1 MRFIVAMAWREV
13 RASWR
18 RLMLFFLCIALGVGA
33 TVSLRSFT
41 RVFWG
46 SLARD
51 SRMLLSADVRIES
64 GEAWTAE
71 QGDIFARQS
80 AAYGVSGQTRL
91 LETQTVARAANDPE
105 ARPVLVEL
113 KGIEAGFPLRGEFRL
128 AGGLRYSHDLVA
140 GGGALVSG
148 SLLERLHV
156 GIGDRIIVGGAP
168 LTVRG
173 AIERMPGNALN
184 FSPLPRVAADY
195 QEVEAAGLTGFGSR
209 VRYSWLFNVPD
220 GQERA
225 FTQALWREYGDRRI
239 RGSIGSFHY
248 IENWLS
254 QSLSNIDG
262 FLSLIG
268 LAILVLGGIGIASVT
283 RVFVQQRVR
292 TVAILKSLGGRNRRV
307 IGAYV
312 ALVFALSLAGSLLGL
327 VVAKAITTGFAGYT
341 SARLPLD
348 VDPRLSPL
356 ACVQGVAVGVLVAL
370 LFALPPLLEIR
381 DVKPIL
387 VLRQDAAVGRRRIDW
402 LKIAAQVLLAAA
414 VAALAGWQAGTYRD
428 AALFVGAVAATA
440 IVLNGAGATLMGVL
454 ARVHRPASRSSPQV
468 GRASGGRRRSFVLR
482 QGIGSLHR
490 PGNQTRVTMFTIGL
504 GALFVIAVRLFQV
517 NVQHEYMLDLGA
529 LSADMFLIDVQPDQR
544 APVEAA
550 LQRLGATAVTLLP
563 LSRARLVGLRRDPL
577 NPNRVPANRIGG
589 EFRVTHKPELGSNET
604 ILKGEFWP
612 PSPSSRPEVSVETG
626 LAEWLKLHVGDV
638 LVFEMAGRR
647 IDVPVTSIRQE
658 DRRVRSLASLVR
670 SDIVF
675 RPGSLDALPHTYVGG
690 ARGPADGPAR
700 ARLQNEV
707 LAEFPGLTL
716 VDALDDIEEVRR
728 RIRDV
733 STGVSVLGGF
743 VLACGILILVG
754 AVAMTKMQRLY
765 EAAVLKTL
773 GAKRRVLL
781 RITVV
786 EYGVLGLLAGA
797 IGSAASIGV
806 TWALSRFGNRPLPW
820 ALHPW
825 INVAGAVLTAA
836 VVIVVGVLATFD
848 VAARKPL
855 AILREQ

>member
-1 MRFIVAMAWREV
+1 MRFIVAMAWREG

-64 GEAWTAE
+64 SEAWTAE

-80 AAYGVSGQTRL
+80 ASYGVTGQTRL
-91 LETQTVARAANDPE
+91 LETQTVARAANDSE

-128 AGGLRYSHDLVA
+128 AGGQRYSHDLVA

-387 VLRQDAAVGRRRIDW
+387 VLRHDAAVGRRRLDW

-440 IVLNGAGATLMGVL
+440 IVLSGAGTALMAVL
-454 ARVHRPASRSSPQV
+454 SRV
-468 GRASGGRRRSFVLR
+468 RRLRSFVLR

-529 LSADMFLIDVQPDQR
+529 LSADMFLIDVQPGQR

-563 LSRARLVGLRRDPL
+563 LSRARLVGLKRDPL

-604 ILKGEFWP
+604 ILKGAFWP
-612 PSPSSRPEVSVETG
+612 PSPSPRPEVSIETG

-754 AVAMTKMQRLY
+754 AVAMNKMQRLY

-820 ALHPW
+820 APHPW
-825 INVAGAVLTAA
+825 INVAGALLTAA
-836 VVIVVGVLATFD
+836 VVIVVGVLATWD
-848 VAARKPL
+848 VAVRKPL
-855 AILREQ
+855 GILRDT

>member
-64 GEAWTAE
+64 SEAWTAE

-80 AAYGVSGQTRL
+80 ASYGVTGQTRL

-128 AGGLRYSHDLVA
+128 AGGQRYSHDLVA

-225 FTQALWREYGDRRI
+225 FTQALWSEYGDRRI

-402 LKIAAQVLLAAA
+402 LKTAAQVLLAAA

-440 IVLNGAGATLMGVL
+440 IVLSGAGTALMAVL
-454 ARVHRPASRSSPQV
+454 SRV
-468 GRASGGRRRSFVLR
+468 RRLRSFVLR

-604 ILKGEFWP
+604 ILKGQFWP

-647 IDVPVTSIRQE
+647 VDVPVTSIRQE

-690 ARGPADGPAR
+690 AKGPADSVAR

-728 RIRDV
+728 RIDDV

-820 ALHPW
+820 APHPW
-825 INVAGAVLTAA
+825 INVAGALLTAA
-836 VVIVVGVLATFD
+836 VVIVVGVLATWD
-848 VAARKPL
+848 VAVRKPL
-855 AILREQ
+855 GILRDT

>member
-64 GEAWTAE
+64 SEAWTAE

-80 AAYGVSGQTRL
+80 ASYGVTGQTRL
-91 LETQTVARAANDPE
+91 LETQTVARAANDSE

-128 AGGLRYSHDLVA
+128 AGGQRYSHDLVA

-225 FTQALWREYGDRRI
+225 FTQALWSEYGDRRI

-327 VVAKAITTGFAGYT
+327 VVAKAITSGFAGYT

-402 LKIAAQVLLAAA
+402 LKTAAQVLLAAA

-440 IVLNGAGATLMGVL
+440 IVLSGAGTALMAVL
-454 ARVHRPASRSSPQV
+454 SRV
-468 GRASGGRRRSFVLR
+468 RRLRSFVLR

-529 LSADMFLIDVQPDQR
+529 LSADMFLIDVQPGQR

-604 ILKGEFWP
+604 ILKGQFWP

-647 IDVPVTSIRQE
+647 LDVPVTSIRQE

-690 ARGPADGPAR
+690 AKGPADSVAR

-855 AILREQ
+855 AILRDT